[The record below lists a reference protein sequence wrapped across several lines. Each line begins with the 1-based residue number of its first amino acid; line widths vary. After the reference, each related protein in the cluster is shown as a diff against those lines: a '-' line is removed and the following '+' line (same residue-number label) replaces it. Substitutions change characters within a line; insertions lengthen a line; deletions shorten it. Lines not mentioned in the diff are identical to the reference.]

1 MNFSRYFTRGLN
13 NTLKVLNGLNF
24 SYKGPWVTVGTNT
37 VVDEWYVGDFNGAD
51 YTLSID
57 HDNGEKELIRCLLVA
72 GPEKANVVIYGRVNL
87 NGNLITLTATVTNSK
102 VQLIANP
109 ARPLTGPGSK
119 VIFSANYYQTLND
132 LQR

>member
-1 MNFSRYFTRGLN
+1 MNFARYFTRGLN
-13 NTLKVLNGLNF
+13 NTLKLLNGLNF
-24 SYKGPWVTVGTNT
+24 SYKGPWVTVTNDT
-37 VVDEWYVGDFNGAD
+37 VIDEWYVGDFNGAD

-57 HDNGEKELIRCLLVA
+57 HSNGEKELVRCLLVA
-72 GPEKANVVIYGRVNL
+72 GPDIANVVVYGRVNL
-87 NGNLITLTATVTNSK
+87 NGNLITLSASVNNSK

-109 ARPLTGPGSK
+109 ARSLPGPGSK